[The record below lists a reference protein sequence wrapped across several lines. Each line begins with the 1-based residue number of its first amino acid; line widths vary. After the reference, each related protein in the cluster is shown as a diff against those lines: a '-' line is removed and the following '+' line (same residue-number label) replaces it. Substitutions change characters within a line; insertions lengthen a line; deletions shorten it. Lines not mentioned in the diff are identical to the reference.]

1 MGGQPGAVGVS
12 ACPPNAPPGPSPL
25 ISIAPSN
32 GAGGSGVGGANG
44 NNSGGVSSMRPPP
57 PIGGLPGCPVT
68 LQPMLHPGTGL
79 QAPPAIF
86 VQAQQQ
92 HQIPSVVVRSPSAGG
107 GGASTGAISNQ
118 ALTPAQLNY
127 LLAAYRVGIVALETL
142 GRRAHDDR
150 PQARYS
156 RNPPYGED
164 VKWLLS
170 VAKKLGTEYLQQFC
184 VVTVTSVVSPFVL
197 HEIAVEAAHFFAYT
211 GSVPANPYMQHQRSR
226 VLTPLIQKCHQ
237 MYIQCVNHKLYHLN
251 PSDYDD
257 FLSIVQ
263 AARSSFHLIPTG
275 PMQFNDFLQSIQKS
289 KSCTKELW
297 GRLMT
302 IIRQPVV

>member
-1 MGGQPGAVGVS
+1 MQS
-12 ACPPNAPPGPSPL
+12 SS
-25 ISIAPSN
+25 SIRS
-32 GAGGSGVGGANG
+32 
-44 NNSGGVSSMRPPP
+44 
-57 PIGGLPGCPVT
+57 
-68 LQPMLHPGTGL
+68 
-79 QAPPAIF
+79 PPA
-86 VQAQQQ
+86 
-92 HQIPSVVVRSPSAGG
+92 AG
-107 GGASTGAISNQ
+107 SISNQ
-118 ALTPAQLNY
+118 QTLTPTQLNF

-156 RNPPYGED
+156 RNPPYGDD

-184 VVTVTSVVSPFVL
+184 VVTVNSVVSPFVL
-197 HEIAVEAAHFFAYT
+197 HEIAVEAAHFLSYT
-211 GSVPANPYMQHQRSR
+211 GSAPPNPYMQHLRSR

-251 PSDYDD
+251 PTDYDD
-257 FLSIVQ
+257 FLAIVQ
-263 AARSSFHLIPTG
+263 AARSAFHLIPTG

-297 GRLMT
+297 SRLMT
-302 IIRQPVV
+302 IVRQPAV